1 MKLFELFATLGI
13 DASGF
18 NSGLS
23 KAQKGMQSAEK
34 KIKEFAKGAKE
45 AAEKAVKALDKI
57 STAAANVT
65 GKVATGVGAA
75 GAAFAGLATK
85 AMDMAG
91 ELEQQLGGSEA
102 VFGEYAQHIQE
113 YADNAFY
120 RMGLSTS
127 EYLSTAN
134 QMASLFQG
142 SGFSEGESFE
152 MTTQAMQRAADV
164 ASIMGISIKDAMYS
178 IQGAAKGNF
187 AMMDN
192 LGVAVNDTAIKNYA
206 AAKGIKTASK
216 EMTTQ
221 EKVGIAMQMF
231 LEQTAK
237 YTGNYTKENETLA
250 GSLQTAKA
258 AMKNF
263 MSGRG
268 SPQDVI
274 KYVKSAGKVIS
285 ENLTELLPNLTSGLI
300 EIAEG
305 LAPELPALFDLI
317 LPSIV
322 DGATAML
329 QGLFTMLPQLMQSAM
344 RVAPKIKDG
353 LSKLVNTVLGGAPAF
368 VKTASELFHGL
379 MDGFMSFLP
388 QIGQLAQE
396 IGPALLMGVLEFKA
410 DFLLVGFQV
419 ISSIAQG
426 LADHSKEVT
435 DKISDIVT
443 QIGTWI
449 ADNAGDLIANGFK
462 ILQSIL
468 DGLTTP
474 EALESIS
481 NGIKAVVDE
490 LINWISTPGNLTSL
504 ITAAFDIAIAIVD
517 GILDPENL
525 EKVSNAAGDIIS
537 ELVSGIWDGLS
548 SVTQALAGM
557 VAQAIENSGIGRIL
571 NGARQG
577 LTNFGNS
584 LGLTNFHY
592 TQSGTQFSGGGGGF
606 ATGLDY
612 VPYDTFSARLHKG
625 ETVLPRFEAEAYR
638 QGKSDNN
645 AVDWTRLMQAVSE
658 AVREGLSGMSI
669 DMNGERVGD
678 VVTRRVA
685 QNIANNARAGR
696 YA

>member
-1 MKLFELFATLGI
+1 
-13 DASGF
+13 
-18 NSGLS
+18 
-23 KAQKGMQSAEK
+23 
-34 KIKEFAKGAKE
+34 
-45 AAEKAVKALDKI
+45 
-57 STAAANVT
+57 
-65 GKVATGVGAA
+65 
-75 GAAFAGLATK
+75 
-85 AMDMAG
+85 
-91 ELEQQLGGSEA
+91 
-102 VFGEYAQHIQE
+102 
-113 YADNAFY
+113 
-120 RMGLSTS
+120 
-127 EYLSTAN
+127 
-134 QMASLFQG
+134 
-142 SGFSEGESFE
+142 
-152 MTTQAMQRAADV
+152 
-164 ASIMGISIKDAMYS
+164 
-178 IQGAAKGNF
+178 
-187 AMMDN
+187 MDN
-192 LGVAVNDTAIKNYA
+192 LGVAVNDTAIQNYA

-216 EMTTQ
+216 EMSTQ

-274 KYVKSAGKVIS
+274 KYMKSAGKVIS

-329 QGLFTMLPQLMQSAM
+329 QGLFAMLPQLMQSAM
-344 RVAPKIKDG
+344 RVAPKIKGG

-379 MDGFMSFLP
+379 MDGFMAFLP

-612 VPYDTFSARLHKG
+612 VPYDNFSARLHKG

-638 QGKSDNN
+638 QGKSGNN
-645 AVDWTRLMQAVSE
+645 AVDWARLMQAVSE

>member
-45 AAEKAVKALDKI
+45 AAEKAVKAMDKI

-85 AMDMAG
+85 AMGMAG
-91 ELEQQLGGSEA
+91 ELEQQIGGSEA

-164 ASIMGISIKDAMYS
+164 ASIMGISIGDAMYS

-192 LGVAVNDTAIKNYA
+192 LGVAVNDTAIQNYA

-285 ENLTELLPNLTSGLI
+285 ENMTELLPNLTSGLI

-379 MDGFMSFLP
+379 MDGFMAFLP

-396 IGPALLMGVLEFKA
+396 IGPALLMGILEFKA

-481 NGIKAVVDE
+481 NGIKSVVDE
-490 LINWISTPGNLTSL
+490 LINWISTPGNLSSL
-504 ITAAFDIAIAIVD
+504 ITAAFDIAIAIVN

-612 VPYDTFSARLHKG
+612 VPYDNFSARLHKG

-638 QGKSDNN
+638 QGKSGNN
-645 AVDWTRLMQAVSE
+645 AVDWARLMQAVSE

>member
-85 AMDMAG
+85 AMGMAG

-152 MTTQAMQRAADV
+152 LTTQAMQRAADV
-164 ASIMGISIKDAMYS
+164 ASIMGISIEDAMYS
-178 IQGAAKGNF
+178 IQGAAKANF
-187 AMMDN
+187 TMMDN
-192 LGVAVNDTAIKNYA
+192 LGVAVNDTAIQNYA

-221 EKVGIAMQMF
+221 EKVAIAMQMF

-274 KYVKSAGKVIS
+274 KYVQNAGKVIS
-285 ENLTELLPNLTSGLI
+285 KNLTELLPNLTSGLI

-612 VPYDTFSARLHKG
+612 VPYDNFSARLHKG

-638 QGKSDNN
+638 QGKSGNN
-645 AVDWTRLMQAVSE
+645 AVDWARLMQAVSE

>member
-85 AMDMAG
+85 AMGMAG

-164 ASIMGISIKDAMYS
+164 ASIMGISMEDAMYS

-187 AMMDN
+187 TMMDN
-192 LGVAVNDTAIKNYA
+192 LGVAVNDTAIQNYA

-216 EMTTQ
+216 EMSTQ

-329 QGLFTMLPQLMQSAM
+329 QGLFAMLPQLMQSAM

-410 DFLLVGFQV
+410 DFLLVGFQM
-419 ISSIAQG
+419 ISSVAQG
-426 LADHSKEVT
+426 LADHANEVT
-435 DKISDIVT
+435 SKIAEIVSE
-443 QIGTWI
+443 IGNWI
-449 ADNAGDLIANGFK
+449 SANAGTLISNGFK
-462 ILQSIL
+462 ILESIL
-468 DGLTTP
+468 KGLTTT

-481 NGIKAVVDE
+481 NAISSVVRE
-490 LINWISTPGNLTSL
+490 LVTWLTTPGNLTAL
-504 ITAAFDIAIAIVD
+504 IKAAFEIITAVVKGIMDPQSLSKVFD
-517 GILDPENL
+517 
-525 EKVSNAAGDIIS
+525 AAGQIIT
-537 ELVSGIWDGLS
+537 ELVAGIWNGLS

-557 VAQAIENSGIGRIL
+557 VAKAIENSGIGKIL
-571 NGARQG
+571 NGANQG
-577 LTNFGNS
+577 LTNLGYNLGTTKFRYDSNGNLHRS
-584 LGLTNFHY
+584 
-592 TQSGTQFSGGGGGF
+592 GGGGF
-606 ATGLDY
+606 ATGLNY
-612 VPYDTFSARLHKG
+612 VPYDNFAARLHKG

-638 QGKSDNN
+638 QGKSGNN
-645 AVDWTRLMQAVSE
+645 AVDWARLMQAVSE